1 MQNTAGPGAAAQSE
15 ARQDTDDRIV
25 SDLESLIEHVQ
36 ATMYRIEEALVRE
49 SAAGNQEIADNIV
62 VLDDVTPRY
71 VKANAALR
79 NSPRPWMP
87 CRTGC
92 HRSGEPA
99 TSTIDGPFARKA
111 LAGGVIRTFDALTQR
126 STGFRSGSTLKR
138 EWL

>member
-71 VKANAALR
+71 VKANAAL
-79 NSPRPWMP
+79 SA
-87 CRTGC
+87 CRTNL
-92 HRSGEPA
+92 A
-99 TSTIDGPFARKA
+99 AA
-111 LAGGVIRTFDALTQR
+111 LDALQDRLPPQR
-126 STGFRSGSTLKR
+126 GTGDKHHRR
-138 EWL
+138 AIRA